1 MPEKGDFASAGVI
14 EGDEIV
20 SVNGISLRWGEV
32 FCTFL
37 VIFLVFFF
45 INYFSEVSKTT

>member
-20 SVNGISLRWGEV
+20 SVNGISLRWEEV
-32 FCTFL
+32 FWTSL
-37 VIFLVFFF
+37 VIFFSLF
-45 INYFSEVSKTT
+45 YFSEVSKTT